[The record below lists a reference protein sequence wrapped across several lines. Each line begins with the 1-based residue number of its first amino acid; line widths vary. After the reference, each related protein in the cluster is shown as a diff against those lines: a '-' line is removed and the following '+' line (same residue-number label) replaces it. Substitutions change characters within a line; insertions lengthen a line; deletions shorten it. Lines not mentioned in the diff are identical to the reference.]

1 MMKSSAIVIEELK
14 SEIRRAYRVLGKIYG
29 EMQNDRDL
37 DDWESRGA
45 ITHEEAAELRR
56 YNTEC
61 KKQRSY

>member
-1 MMKSSAIVIEELK
+1 MMKTSAAVIEEMK

-37 DDWESRGA
+37 DGWEKRGE

-56 YNTEC
+56 YNRKLARTA
-61 KKQRSY
+61 

>member
-1 MMKSSAIVIEELK
+1 MMKTSAAVIEEMK

-37 DDWESRGA
+37 EEWEKRGA

-56 YNTEC
+56 YNSELARTA
-61 KKQRSY
+61 

>member
-1 MMKSSAIVIEELK
+1 MIKTSATVIEELK
-14 SEIRRAYRVLGKIYG
+14 SEIRRAYRVLGRIYG
-29 EMQNDRDL
+29 EMQNDRDI
-37 DDWESRGA
+37 DDWEKRGA

>member
-1 MMKSSAIVIEELK
+1 MMKTSAAVIEEMK

-37 DDWESRGA
+37 DEWEKRGA

-56 YNTEC
+56 YNRELSRTA
-61 KKQRSY
+61 